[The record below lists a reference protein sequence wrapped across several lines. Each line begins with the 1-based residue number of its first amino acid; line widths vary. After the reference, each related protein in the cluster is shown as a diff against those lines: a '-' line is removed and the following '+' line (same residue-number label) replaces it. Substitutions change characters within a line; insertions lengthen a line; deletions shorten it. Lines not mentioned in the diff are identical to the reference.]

1 MDERGAARDIRRK
14 INEVI
19 AYMKSLRTAKV
30 DGQANKH
37 TALGTIKIVPTSGK
51 TVETAS
57 TIQRFQIVNFQNS
70 YLNCVKTNTDGTP
83 ISGTLFTVM
92 VPYLLRSSTGLPS
105 NYVDG
110 TVDWDPVT
118 QKRTLQITISA
129 KKYEVEQALQP
140 IYDVDDYIFASNNFS
155 GGTEA
160 TDPSTGEHS
169 WIDLNVDG
177 RAWHYTHRKIEI
189 CVNDERQNVAG
200 IISQVEE
207 LS

>member
-1 MDERGAARDIRRK
+1 VHPYKGA
-14 INEVI
+14 
-19 AYMKSLRTAKV
+19 S
-30 DGQANKH
+30 
-37 TALGTIKIVPTSGK
+37 
-51 TVETAS
+51 
-57 TIQRFQIVNFQNS
+57 IQRFQIVNFQNS

-140 IYDVDDYIFASNNFS
+140 IYNVDDYIFASNKFS

-160 TDPSTGEHS
+160 TDPATGEHS